1 MQPIVTLKKKKT
13 NPPDGCLCLFYSRKT
28 YFAFPDHSFQS
39 PVEPLNLCL
48 PSDSPMSDLIMNN
61 QCRGFGMGLYTRA
74 GREQSSVCPHFE
86 ALGQYFW
93 AADEAIV
100 HTF

>member
-1 MQPIVTLKKKKT
+1 
-13 NPPDGCLCLFYSRKT
+13 
-28 YFAFPDHSFQS
+28 
-39 PVEPLNLCL
+39 
-48 PSDSPMSDLIMNN
+48 MSDLIMNN